1 MSDYTE
7 TDALKAALDVAA
19 RKGGR
24 QPAWLRGALQPRQP
38 ERTEPEA
45 ARLTGMDLINALH
58 APEATDDDEPDDDLP
73 AAA

>member
-1 MSDYTE
+1 MADFSESD
-7 TDALKAALDVAA
+7 AMRAALDVAA
-19 RKGGR
+19 RKSGR

-45 ARLTGMDLINALH
+45 ARLSGLDLIRTLH
-58 APEATDDDEPDDDLP
+58 PEPTEDDEDDDDEP